1 MPTDLAPALARKRA
15 AQLQLQIEI
24 NMMLFW
30 CIMMLGL
37 FFEFI
42 A

>member
-15 AQLQLQIEI
+15 AQIRLQTEI
-24 NMMLFW
+24 NVLLF
-30 CIMMLGL
+30 CLIIGLGL
-37 FFEFI
+37 MAEFL